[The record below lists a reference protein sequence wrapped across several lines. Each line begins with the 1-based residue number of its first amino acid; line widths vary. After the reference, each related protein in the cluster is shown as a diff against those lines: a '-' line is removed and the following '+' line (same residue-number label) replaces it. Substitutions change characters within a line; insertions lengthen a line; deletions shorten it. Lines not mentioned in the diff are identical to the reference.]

1 MDIPSL
7 SGDFTPAQARTATKE
22 TGNDLF
28 SSDSFLKLLA
38 AQISNQNPLEPMKD
52 TEFVA
57 QMAQFS
63 QLEQTTNLAR
73 DIRGLTMGQQ
83 LAQGTALIGRTVT
96 YEDATGALARGTVE
110 RLWVSADGRELKLVV
125 GGNGVDISKIVT
137 VES

>member
-1 MDIPSL
+1 VDISSL
-7 SGDFTPAQARTATKE
+7 
-22 TGNDLF
+22 TGGFSSAGPLAPGPGQSTEVF
-28 SSDSFLKLLA
+28 SSDGFLRLLA
-38 AQISNQNPLEPMKD
+38 AQIGNQNPLDPMKD

-83 LAQGTALIGRTVT
+83 LSQGAALIGREVT
-96 YEDATGALARGTVE
+96 YETSGGELARGTVE
-110 RLWVSADGRELKLVV
+110 RLWVSADGRDMRLSVSGVSIGV
-125 GGNGVDISKIVT
+125 GRIVT